1 MVLSSCIHKVPQ
13 KLQEVQDEDTSI
25 HECRPEVSHSFLE
38 SGFDVFFKRKAVHF
52 DSVSL

>member
-25 HECRPEVSHSFLE
+25 HECRSEVSHSFLK
-38 SGFDVFFKRKAVHF
+38 SGFDVVFSKVKLC
-52 DSVSL
+52 SLTLC